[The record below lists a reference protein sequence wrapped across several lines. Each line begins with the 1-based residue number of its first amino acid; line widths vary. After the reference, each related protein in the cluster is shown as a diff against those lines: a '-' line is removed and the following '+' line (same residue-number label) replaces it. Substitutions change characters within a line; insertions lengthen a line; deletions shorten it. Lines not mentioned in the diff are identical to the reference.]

1 MKHQVTGRSSGEGET
16 IAPQLEAEF
25 YPEPATPWFCFDP
38 EGGFTYHASPELAEQ
53 AAAKKIGDYIDEATQ
68 SWRPGVEAICTGL
81 VITHSEQS
89 NVVPVAKHPVEHP
102 LDLGAVGTYEL
113 INIHRRG

>member
-1 MKHQVTGRSSGEGET
+1 MNHQVTSRRSGQGET
-16 IAPQLEAEF
+16 IPPQPEAEF

-81 VITHSEQS
+81 ILTHSEQS
-89 NVVPVAKHPVEHP
+89 NVVPVAKHPAESP